1 MNGKTRYYLIACG
14 TSEYKNFDDDKQ
26 LASVETDLERVVNLF
41 THNFGYERVL
51 VGLDINP
58 NMPDIT
64 LKFAD
69 WLQNEER
76 CETDCVIFYYSGH
89 GEYLQG
95 DRHYL
100 LMGNTDP
107 NKIAQTALPTE
118 DLVRPLKNQR
128 VKISQILYIIDTC
141 YSQSGAGDIANIA
154 SSVIQQYQPVEGA
167 NIAVHAIA
175 ACRAKQ
181 TAIEGVFSNA
191 LEEILKDWMLKE
203 ELKEG
208 YINPNEL
215 VDKINQKIRSETQR
229 VVHNNV
235 GSETL
240 AKFFHILP
248 KTLQTWEG
256 KHHEFIEELLQIL
269 NNNLESSLFFI
280 NSFLLSRQ
288 LNEKF
293 VVDEQDLKDKLK
305 YLAIKPVSDRICPL
319 IACSEWCRLKF
330 GNRNDETYNLTLVQK
345 IEKWQDKVIKC
356 REGVDLNKIQE
367 FVNRSFDEFEKLIKK
382 GNLRIQIEVEPEINA
397 KEGTGKETGLFLLNM
412 NLWIESQDLPLG
424 RFAESLL
431 LKPEIEEND
440 GRKSETLLSRL
451 EKDNLLSNLIRQARY
466 SLPKQVKPAIE
477 IFLPLDFYQESLENI
492 CFKRGRKQEELGKEY
507 PIFVNS
513 FERYFDQDFREIRDE
528 IYENK
533 KALWNNNDNHL
544 DSEIYY
550 IGKKPSK
557 SDLEMIEETKAIAV
571 WSRNDKKL
579 LVEGDE
585 GDIKI
590 SEWKNWPKKIQ
601 NLRTQNQNLEITL
614 FWDDLYPKPSLRSR
628 PLNTKVVE

>member
-208 YINPNEL
+208 
-215 VDKINQKIRSETQR
+215 D
-229 VVHNNV
+229 
-235 GSETL
+235 
-240 AKFFHILP
+240 
-248 KTLQTWEG
+248 
-256 KHHEFIEELLQIL
+256 
-269 NNNLESSLFFI
+269 
-280 NSFLLSRQ
+280 
-288 LNEKF
+288 
-293 VVDEQDLKDKLK
+293 
-305 YLAIKPVSDRICPL
+305 
-319 IACSEWCRLKF
+319 
-330 GNRNDETYNLTLVQK
+330 
-345 IEKWQDKVIKC
+345 
-356 REGVDLNKIQE
+356 
-367 FVNRSFDEFEKLIKK
+367 
-382 GNLRIQIEVEPEINA
+382 
-397 KEGTGKETGLFLLNM
+397 
-412 NLWIESQDLPLG
+412 
-424 RFAESLL
+424 
-431 LKPEIEEND
+431 
-440 GRKSETLLSRL
+440 RKS
-451 EKDNLLSNLIRQARY
+451 
-466 SLPKQVKPAIE
+466 
-477 IFLPLDFYQESLENI
+477 
-492 CFKRGRKQEELGKEY
+492 
-507 PIFVNS
+507 
-513 FERYFDQDFREIRDE
+513 
-528 IYENK
+528 
-533 KALWNNNDNHL
+533 
-544 DSEIYY
+544 
-550 IGKKPSK
+550 
-557 SDLEMIEETKAIAV
+557 
-571 WSRNDKKL
+571 
-579 LVEGDE
+579 
-585 GDIKI
+585 
-590 SEWKNWPKKIQ
+590 
-601 NLRTQNQNLEITL
+601 
-614 FWDDLYPKPSLRSR
+614 
-628 PLNTKVVE
+628 VV